1 MKIVVVAGQ
10 GRKVGK
16 TAVMAGLIRGL
27 RSLGLTAVKIT
38 THRGRLPHTGE
49 KLPRRSS
56 SKQRFVLTE
65 EREPSGEGDTGR
77 YLAAGATRALW
88 LRTRRESLREAWP
101 VLLRRLGG
109 DRFVM
114 IESNSVLGLLAP
126 TVALFVRDR
135 HVREF
140 KVSAQKALARAD
152 AIVNVEAP
160 TALKCRPGPGEVTGV
175 PIFAVARPDY
185 SNRELCRFVRRKLR
199 SATPPEPGR

>member
-27 RSLGLTAVKIT
+27 RSLGWTTVKIS

-49 KLPRRSS
+49 KLRRRSS
-56 SKQRFVLTE
+56 LGRHFVLTE
-65 EREPSGEGDTGR
+65 ERKPLGEGDTGR

-88 LRTRRESLREAWP
+88 LRTRWQSLPEALP
-101 VLLRRLGG
+101 ALLRRLKG

-135 HVREF
+135 NVRAF
-140 KVSAQKALARAD
+140 KLSAQKALARAD
-152 AIVNVEAP
+152 AIVTVEAP
-160 TALKCRPGPGEVTGV
+160 TAPQGRPSPGEVTGV
-175 PIFAVARPDY
+175 PVFTVARPDC

-199 SATPPEPGR
+199 SAPRPEPGR